1 MLNSFKTSF
10 FSTEVLTNP
19 QLVEYEGN
27 QAYKFSINKEKL
39 KKDVKSIVKTYA
51 EYYADQTAKKMQ
63 NYYSAYD
70 DEY

>member
-1 MLNSFKTSF
+1 MLNSMKTSF

-39 KKDVKSIVKTYA
+39 KKDIK
-51 EYYADQTAKKMQ
+51 
-63 NYYSAYD
+63 
-70 DEY
+70 